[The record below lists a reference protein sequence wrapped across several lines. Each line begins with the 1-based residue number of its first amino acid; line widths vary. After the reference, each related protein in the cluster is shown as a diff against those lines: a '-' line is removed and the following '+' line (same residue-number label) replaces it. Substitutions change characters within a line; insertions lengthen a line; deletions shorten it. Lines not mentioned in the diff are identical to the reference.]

1 MSNMRYRKPSVKSLL
16 GITRL
21 KKRVKKALGI
31 NKVLAPFRAVNNY
44 QRRML
49 RRAGYYSPEMKMMRA
64 AKRGQAPG
72 PIGPIQIGERSD
84 EGESGEKGADS
95 SALLMAAMLAKG
107 DQKDKGQH
115 GDNALLMAA
124 MLAQGMGDKEE
135 EAGHKKGKKGGP
147 NLAEAMLLATAL
159 KDDEGATKSH
169 ARHADDAHAEKAKP
183 ASKGGAAHPRA
194 RGAKDKPSEEQPAP
208 KRRRGL
214 RLFGLFVIALVEAA
228 AIVAAWYYWII

>member
-95 SALLMAAMLAKG
+95 S
-107 DQKDKGQH
+107 
-115 GDNALLMAA
+115 ALLMAA

>member
-1 MSNMRYRKPSVKSLL
+1 MSNIRYRKPSVKSLL

-72 PIGPIQIGERSD
+72 PIGPIQIGERGD

-107 DQKDKGQH
+107 NQKEKGQH
-115 GDNALLMAA
+115 ADNSLLMAA
-124 MLAQGMGDKEE
+124 MLAKGMGDKEE
-135 EAGHKKGKKGGP
+135 ETSHKKGKKGGP

-159 KDDEGATKSH
+159 TDEEKTPASH
-169 ARHADDAHAEKAKP
+169 DRHAEAHAHKAEP
-183 ASKGGAAHPRA
+183 ANKGGAAHPHA
-194 RGAKDKPSEEQPAP
+194 RGAQDKPSEEQPAP
-208 KRRRGL
+208 KRRRGF
-214 RLFGLFVIALVEAA
+214 RLFGLFVIALVEAV
-228 AIVAAWYYWII
+228 AITAVWYYWII